1 MSMDIESDSE
11 EGYRKSHPCTRIYID
26 GSKTLP
32 PIKCALTQSLR
43 NHSVEVVPHHI
54 SYRNGKRNLPKNVEQ
69 MLNSD
74 KMSDYLFI

>member
-1 MSMDIESDSE
+1 MSMDIESDSK
-11 EGYRKSHPCTRIYID
+11 EGYRKSHPCTCIHID

-32 PIKCALTQSLR
+32 PIKCALIQSSR

-54 SYRNGKRNLPKNVEQ
+54 SYRKGKRNLPKNVEQ

>member
-1 MSMDIESDSE
+1 MDTESDSE

-26 GSKTLP
+26 GSKTS
-32 PIKCALTQSLR
+32 PIKSALTNSLR
-43 NHSVEVVPHHI
+43 NHSVEVVPHYN
-54 SYRNGKRNLPKNVEQ
+54 SYRNGKRDLPKNVEQ